1 MEGHLAFTP
10 VIVAEARRE
19 RSPATPLATLKR
31 GLVLVPA
38 AMALVV
44 VCLVATSKR
53 GSAKT
58 GLLGWGELSAQQAET
73 DDKMMQSLRNL
84 QRSHSP
90 AGKPSISR
98 GSRSKAH
105 FAVPRA
111 HVIDLAL
118 PVTENLAYAN
128 HRGRFFGPAESTTF
142 SFIKLDN
149 VDITFLDKT
158 NLKGYDGADMATL
171 GKYEVMTRMG
181 MIEHCNSANFN
192 DVDGILGFG
201 WADAPR
207 SAALLKTLTQLDR
220 PSWNLMNQPFQGD
233 HKPMPRKF
241 TFTANQDLGELQ
253 LGGYDPKLV
262 STDFTMFKMTGL
274 NAYAMDIH
282 SITYGGVEL
291 LHFADTNHEK
301 TFAGEF
307 DSGTT
312 CLLIPSSV
320 VKGNFTTAPFSVL
333 RAQQMMGKHHPIV
346 YKSRD
351 IHGQEHSYEMPY
363 SECVEPTEETMI
375 LGDPFFRRFVILHDL
390 VDLDNKMMGIATK
403 NPSYQLG
410 VWTDTSILVPHNPRV
425 HITGTGLTR
434 MHAKRKM
441 RDAGFVQV
449 LAQTKHALHDAHKD
463 ALIGADC
470 LWGECTL
477 VDKVAVKS
485 KTMVTYQVQL
495 AIGTPPQPL
504 DVIFDTGS
512 YMLAV
517 FANLPPAG
525 MKPLLKQDKKKK

>member
-1 MEGHLAFTP
+1 MGKRH
-10 VIVAEARRE
+10 AR
-19 RSPATPLATLKR
+19 
-31 GLVLVPA
+31 
-38 AMALVV
+38 
-44 VCLVATSKR
+44 
-53 GSAKT
+53 
-58 GLLGWGELSAQQAET
+58 
-73 DDKMMQSLRNL
+73 
-84 QRSHSP
+84 
-90 AGKPSISR
+90 
-98 GSRSKAH
+98 
-105 FAVPRA
+105 
-111 HVIDLAL
+111 VIDLAL
-118 PVTENLAYAN
+118 PAIENLAYAN
-128 HRGRFFGPAESTTF
+128 HRGRFFEPSDSSTF
-142 SFIKLDN
+142 SLIKLDN

-171 GKYEVMTRMG
+171 GRYQVMTRMG

-220 PSWNLMNQPFQGD
+220 PSWDLTNQPFEGD

-241 TFTANQDLGELQ
+241 AFTANQELGELQ

-262 STDFTMFKMTGL
+262 SSDFTMFHMTGL

-291 LHFADTNHEK
+291 LHFADTNRKK

-320 VKGNFTTAPFSVL
+320 VEGNFTKSPFSVL
-333 RAQQMMGKHHPIV
+333 RAQQMMGRQHPLV

-351 IHGQEHSYEMPY
+351 IHGKEHSYEMRY

-375 LGDPFFRRFVILHDL
+375 LGDPFFRKFVILHDL
-390 VDLDNKMMGIATK
+390 VNLDKKMIGIATK
-403 NPSYQLG
+403 NPNYQLG

-425 HITGTGLTR
+425 HVTGTGLTR

-441 RDAGFVQV
+441 RDAGFVQA
-449 LAQTKHALHDAHKD
+449 LHQTKRAIHGVHK
-463 ALIGADC
+463 AELFGADC
-470 LWGECTL
+470 LFGDCNP

-485 KTMVTYQVQL
+485 KTMVTYEVQL
-495 AIGTPPQPL
+495 AIGTPAQPL

-517 FANLPPAG
+517 FAKVPPNG
-525 MKPLLKQDKKKK
+525 MKPLLKDDPKKK